1 MILLLKN
8 HWQHFP
14 SPRDLLIFLICSFK
28 LLLLMIHWLLSFRKL
43 ANWSSRLNAVFTT
56 LTLRF
61 QTTYSFFAF
70 YRTAINQI
78 CIPLSLYIY
87 NVNTWTSCIWTADR
101 HECVYMI
108 FEDQLLEQWRDLTRA
123 GFEPW
128 PLGDGEVLCQFSYQA
143 KWSKIVQNVIS
154 LVTLPIIKAVEEI
167 NLEHLSKCQKHVKAR
182 KLINVEERN
191 QLPWFDNSYERAFV
205 ASTRLFLRR
214 PRADQA
220 KTHFKSSRKIENSV
234 ANSSNLIHFFKWTEA
249 HERDWNYRIY

>member
-70 YRTAINQI
+70 HRTAINQI

-108 FEDQLLEQWRDLTRA
+108 FEDQLLEQWRESALKFRLDQGWIRTLTSR
-123 GFEPW
+123 W
-128 PLGDGEVLCQFSYQA
+128 R
-143 KWSKIVQNVIS
+143 WSALPVQ
-154 LVTLPIIKAVEEI
+154 
-167 NLEHLSKCQKHVKAR
+167 LSGQMV
-182 KLINVEERN
+182 
-191 QLPWFDNSYERAFV
+191 
-205 ASTRLFLRR
+205 
-214 PRADQA
+214 
-220 KTHFKSSRKIENSV
+220 
-234 ANSSNLIHFFKWTEA
+234 
-249 HERDWNYRIY
+249 